1 MGMLE
6 DATSDL
12 AGILDTHASVPI
24 VYSRGMT
31 SISGLTAIRGST
43 PYESSD
49 QDGIIHRTI
58 ARDYLMRGSAFP
70 FSDMPRDGDIINDGN
85 DQYLVHSMTGE
96 RPWRFSDPGQS
107 ILRIH
112 TKKQP

>member
-6 DATSDL
+6 NATAAL
-12 AGILDTHASVPI
+12 ASILDTHASVPI
-24 VYSRGMT
+24 TYSRGMT

-49 QDGIIHRTI
+49 ADGIIHRTI
-58 ARDYLMRGSAFP
+58 ARDYLMRADTFP
-70 FSDMPRDGDIINDGN
+70 FSDMPRDGDIISDGE
-85 DQYLVHSMTGE
+85 DYYLVHSMTGE
-96 RPWRFSDPGQS
+96 RPWRYSDPGQS
-107 ILRIH
+107 LLRIH